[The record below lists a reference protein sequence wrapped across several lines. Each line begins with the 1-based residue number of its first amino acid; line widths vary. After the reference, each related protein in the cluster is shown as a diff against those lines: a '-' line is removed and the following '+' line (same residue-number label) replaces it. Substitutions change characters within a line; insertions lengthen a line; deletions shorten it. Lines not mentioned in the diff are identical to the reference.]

1 MKALY
6 LEELPLGETFTLGSH
21 TFTAE
26 EVGAF
31 PFPQSLLAATG
42 WMKCYVN
49 FNATARAERLA
60 QEGHEPLFGPSPGV
74 DDLKLQTPVN
84 AGDTLT
90 YTSTPTTKR
99 AFASKPGWGIYESAN
114 EGRNHRGELVLSFKA
129 KVLIAAKG

>member
-1 MKALY
+1 MKALW

-31 PFPQSLLAATG
+31 AFPQSLLAATG

-60 QEGHEPLFGPSPGV
+60 REGQEPLFGPSPGV
-74 DDLKLQTPVN
+74 DDLKLPTPVQ
-84 AGDTLT
+84 AGDTVT
-90 YTSTPTTKR
+90 YTSTPLTKR

-114 EGRNHRGELVLSFKA
+114 EGRNQSGELVVSFKA
-129 KVLIAAKG
+129 KVLIAAKA